1 MRKSVQM
8 AEAQIDRERAEVE
21 MQVKK
26 RIYNAKQKSEEDRKK
41 RQNARR
47 RQIIKYIKD
56 FALGGAD

>member
-1 MRKSVQM
+1 M